1 MAAGIMP
8 KLIGMNFFQK
18 VVRLKYSII
27 IPAHNEGDN
36 IGPFLTRFIEDL
48 PGSLS
53 DVLLEIILVENG
65 SKDNTLSA
73 CKGLEEKYPNL
84 IRVLSLERGS
94 YGEAIKRGMLES
106 CGTHLSILECDFLD
120 AEFIVQSIEL
130 FKLERSNFI
139 IASKRHRDAVDDRP
153 LKRRLL
159 TLGFNLFLTAFF
171 RYPGTD
177 THGLKSIQ
185 SDLAKKLCALAE
197 TTDEIFQTEIV
208 LIAWKLGEK
217 IQELPIRVK
226 EERPVVV
233 SISRRVPKVMNI
245 LVALHKSLKR
255 FQ

>member
-1 MAAGIMP
+1 
-8 KLIGMNFFQK
+8 
-18 VVRLKYSII
+18 
-27 IPAHNEGDN
+27 
-36 IGPFLTRFIEDL
+36 
-48 PGSLS
+48 
-53 DVLLEIILVENG
+53 
-65 SKDNTLSA
+65 
-73 CKGLEEKYPNL
+73 L

-106 CGTHLSILECDFLD
+106 RGTHLSILECDFLD
-120 AEFIVQSIEL
+120 TEFIVKSIEL
-130 FKLERSNFI
+130 FKADNVHFI
-139 IASKRHRDAVDDRP
+139 VASKRHPDAIDDRP

-159 TLGFNLFLTAFF
+159 TLGFNLFLTTFF

-177 THGLKSIQ
+177 THGLKSMQ
-185 SDLAKKLCALAE
+185 SGLAKRLCALAE

-245 LVALHKSLKR
+245 VLALHKSLKR
-255 FQ
+255 FK

>member
-1 MAAGIMP
+1 MS
-8 KLIGMNFFQK
+8 
-18 VVRLKYSII
+18 LKYSII
-27 IPAHNEGDN
+27 IPAYNEGDH
-36 IGPFLTRFIEDL
+36 IGPFLTHFIEGL
-48 PGSLS
+48 PKAVS
-53 DVLLEIILVENG
+53 DVLVEIILVENG

-73 CKGLEEKYPNL
+73 CKDLQEKYPHL

-106 CGTHLSILECDFLD
+106 RGTHLSILECDFLD
-120 AEFIVQSIEL
+120 AEFIVKSIEL
-130 FKLERSNFI
+130 FKVEKSNFI
-139 IASKRHRDAVDDRP
+139 VASKRHRDSADERP

-159 TLGFNLFLTAFF
+159 TLGFNLFLTGFF

-185 SDLAKKLCALAE
+185 ADLAKKLCALAE

-217 IQELPIRVK
+217 IQELPIRVQ

-245 LVALHKSLKR
+245 VLALHKSLKR
-255 FQ
+255 FK

>member
-1 MAAGIMP
+1 M
-8 KLIGMNFFQK
+8 
-18 VVRLKYSII
+18 
-27 IPAHNEGDN
+27 N
-36 IGPFLTRFIEDL
+36 IGPFVTRFIEDL
-48 PGSLS
+48 PQTVSE
-53 DVLLEIILVENG
+53 VLAEIILVENG
-65 SKDNTLSA
+65 SKDHTLSV
-73 CKGLEEKYPNL
+73 CNELKDQYPDL

-106 CGTHLSILECDFLD
+106 RGTHLSILECDFLD
-120 AEFIVQSIEL
+120 ADFIAKSIEL
-130 FKLERSNFI
+130 FKTESSNFI
-139 IASKRHRDAVDDRP
+139 VASKRHPDAVDDRP

-185 SDLAKKLCALAE
+185 SELAKKLCALAE

-208 LIAWKLGEK
+208 LMAWKLGEK
-217 IQELPIRVK
+217 ITELPIRVK

-245 LVALHKSLKR
+245 VVALHKSLKR